1 MSEKKKIDGEGF
13 DKDEFSPEERAKVR
27 AWLHYLG
34 DEFLSAED
42 FLRETGLSG
51 IVKLA
56 KAAPVLVRLLAG
68 AASIGVALAWVSS
81 QGWI

>member
-1 MSEKKKIDGEGF
+1 MTKKVDGDGF

-34 DEFLSAED
+34 DEFLSAEE
-42 FLRETGLSG
+42 FLKQTGLTG
-51 IVKLA
+51 IVKVA
-56 KAAPVLVRLLAG
+56 QAMPVIVKLLTG
-68 AASIGVALAWVSS
+68 AAVIGAAMAWVSA